1 MRINSK
7 FKASHSKL
15 LLGLMI
21 ALFTLVLWAGL
32 SYKLFTWA
40 QGYDQIDYQ
49 QSIWNT
55 TQSRFLQISHY
66 RHTDSLWGM
75 DFIPAILLIV
85 PFYALFPSAL
95 TLNFFQALCMA
106 MGALPSYGVARQRF
120 AGSYRAGLLWAGIYL
135 LYPSVWF
142 VTMSAPWQPRTLAVP
157 ALIGAFYY
165 LQKAG
170 SRTRHK
176 AQGTTDHWSFSIQHS
191 AFIKYMACLLLALT
205 TRTDTS
211 LVVICFGLLA
221 LLWRRDWRWGVLPIV
236 MGMAWFLVSTSIIVP
251 AFYRADYRPQVVAS
265 SGDACLDYSKNWPG
279 KSPQLAYYC
288 HLGGSASEIV
298 RTIVTRPVY
307 VASIVF
313 TPDKMRYLVLMLLPL
328 LLLPL
333 LAPDVALLAAAPLA
347 MNLLSLRPFQIT
359 VREQYQTLLIPGL
372 IVAAIVGAARLW
384 QWKQH
389 YTMCWSTLAGL
400 ALISFA
406 LIVNLAYK
414 NPVISAV
421 RNSETAERMQAMRQ
435 IASMIPPDAALG
447 ATSFLAPNL
456 MPRQGMFY
464 FPPDASLPP
473 PERADYLFID
483 RRSAALERTDLLKQL
498 LASQQWQVLAEE
510 EDILLLRRRE

>member
-1 MRINSK
+1 
-7 FKASHSKL
+7 
-15 LLGLMI
+15 MI

-55 TQSRFLQISHY
+55 TQGRFLEISHY

-85 PFYALFPSAL
+85 PFYTLFPSAL

-106 MGALPSYGVARQRF
+106 LGALPTYAIARDRF
-120 AGSYRAGLLWAGIYL
+120 GGSHRAGLLWASVYL

-165 LQKAG
+165 LSQNIKLG
-170 SRTRHK
+170 S
-176 AQGTTDHWSFSIQHS
+176 ALSPQPSSF
-191 AFIKYMACLLLALT
+191 AKFMACLLLALM

-221 LLWRRDWRWGVLPIV
+221 LLWRRDWRWVAPPIV
-236 MGMAWFLVSTSIIVP
+236 LGLAWFVVSTSVLVP
-251 AFYRADYRPQVVAS
+251 AFYRADYHPQAVAS

-288 HLGGSASEIV
+288 HLGGSAGEIM
-298 RTIVTRPVY
+298 RTIVTRPIY

-313 TPDKMRYLVLMLLPL
+313 TPDKMRYVLLMLLPL

-384 QWKQH
+384 QWKQGYSMRWAH
-389 YTMCWSTLAGL
+389 VAGMGL
-400 ALISFA
+400 LTFA
-406 LIVNLAYK
+406 LLINLAYK
-414 NPVISAV
+414 NPVISVV
-421 RNSETAERMQAMRQ
+421 RNTDTPERLNAMRR
-435 IASMIPPDAALG
+435 IATMIPQDAALG

-456 MPRQGMFY
+456 MPRQHMFY
-464 FPPDASLPP
+464 FPPDASLPA

-483 RRSAALERTDLLKQL
+483 QRAAALERTDLLRQL
-498 LASQQWQVLAEE
+498 LQSDQWQLLAEE
-510 EDILLLRRRE
+510 EDLLLLRRR